1 MVEKLAK
8 YYGEEICEIDG
19 EKYHAFPKVHLLA
32 QESVEDKLRT
42 NGFGYR
48 AKYIS
53 KTAQHIVDSGGEEWI
68 DQLKLMSYGDAKK
81 ELMSLMGIGAKV
93 TLSMVCCFTLIHSI
107 LLFPG
112 SRLHLFNVVKP
123 FTSNSRRHPHLSNSQ
138 KIIYAEITR

>member
-19 EKYHAFPKVHLLA
+19 EKYHAFPKVDMLA
-32 QESVEDKLRT
+32 QKSVEEKLRT

-53 KTAQHIVDSGGEEWI
+53 KTAQHIADSGGEMWI
-68 DQLKLMSYGDAKK
+68 SRLKLMSYEDAKT

-93 TLSMVCCFTLIHSI
+93 TFLYF
-107 LLFPG
+107 
-112 SRLHLFNVVKP
+112 
-123 FTSNSRRHPHLSNSQ
+123 
-138 KIIYAEITR
+138 IIYIISFTNIVE